1 MITCISGF
9 INNMADHA
17 CQNFTKHN
25 RNRFVVTG
33 ISLTE
38 MLVAVMLLSLVTG
51 FAFTATHHAE
61 KPSGRGR
68 IASDRITTTEAMTRL
83 AQEFNQ
89 NSGLPEYSCLPRHG

>member
-1 MITCISGF
+1 M
-9 INNMADHA
+9 A

-51 FAFTATHHAE
+51 FAFTATSTMRKNHLVEA
-61 KPSGRGR
+61 R
-68 IASDRITTTEAMTRL
+68 IASDRITTTEAMTALPKNLIKIRV
-83 AQEFNQ
+83 
-89 NSGLPEYSCLPRHG
+89 LPEQPLLPTLSRMMFPIAGCLS

>member
-1 MITCISGF
+1 M
-9 INNMADHA
+9 A

-51 FAFTATHHAE
+51 FAFTAISTMRKNHLVEA
-61 KPSGRGR
+61 R
-68 IASDRITTTEAMTRL
+68 IASDRITTTEAISRIW
-83 AQEFNQ
+83 
-89 NSGLPEYSCLPRHG
+89 R